1 MMDFFAASL
10 VPLGAPLASSLVMT
24 SGLLGLAFPAVLYL
38 AAQRFTGGRAAA
50 VLAVF
55 AFLLGGGLGFYQLVA
70 SIQHGG
76 LGGLMH
82 LPPEDTLHRALNFPW
97 PDPVAPALLP
107 P

>member
-10 VPLGAPLASSLVMT
+10 VPLGAPLTSSLVMT

-55 AFLLGGGLGFYQLVA
+55 AFLLSGGLGFYQLVA

-76 LGGLMH
+76 AGVLMH
-82 LPPEDTLHRALNFPW
+82 APRAYNLQ
-97 PDPVAPALLP
+97 PALPFPLLN
-107 P
+107 